1 MDKIEYINNLITK
14 NNGIITSSQ
23 LSEKNIPRQYL
34 KLMLQK
40 KLIVKVSRG
49 IYIKNGSLEDELY
62 IYQQRYAKGIYSH
75 ETALYIHQ
83 FTDRMLDRYI
93 MTFPQGYHIKPD
105 TNDLIIK
112 QANSKIYNLGL
123 EEKKT
128 NYGNTVRVYNIER
141 TLCDIVR
148 GRNIVDKQ
156 LFIPPIKKYLSQD
169 KKHLFRLIE
178 YATELRVKNK
188 IVNYLQVLL

>member
-23 LSEKNIPRQYL
+23 LSKKNIPRQYL

-93 MTFPQGYHIKPD
+93 MTFPQGYHIKSD
-105 TNDLIIK
+105 TNDLIVK

-148 GRNIVDKQ
+148 GSNIVDKQ
-156 LFIPPIKKYLSQD
+156 LFIPPIKKYISQ
-169 KKHLFRLIE
+169 KNKNLFRLIE

>member
-23 LSEKNIPRQYL
+23 LSKKNIPRQYL

-93 MTFPQGYHIKPD
+93 MTFPHGYHIKSD
-105 TNDLIIK
+105 TNDLIVK

-148 GRNIVDKQ
+148 GSNIVDKQ
-156 LFIPPIKKYLSQD
+156 LFIPPIKKYISQ
-169 KKHLFRLIE
+169 KNKNLFRLIE